1 MLILVIAHT
10 HNIISHNGSTRVLD
24 KNFFSLIIQYSI
36 ILQFGAVC
44 KNSCSSRSLML
55 HIIFAMSRAFYNA

>member
-1 MLILVIAHT
+1 MLILVIAH
-10 HNIISHNGSTRVLD
+10 NIIIMVAIGSTRVLD